1 MYVDIIMGN
10 NLTVEERI
18 GMFKKDTGFQS
29 EIIEVLVQFMNGNLN
44 ARMQTQQRS
53 ENQDAAGRINILLD
67 SVSDI
72 NTKVEELEEATKIC
86 DGSAL
91 LDEISGLV
99 ENAVDGKLDARGRTE
114 DFEGPS
120 KEILGGINELLDA
133 VIGPL
138 NVSAEYIDRISKGDI
153 PEKITDDYRGD
164 FNEIKNNINK
174 CIDAVNFLV
183 EDSLM
188 LANAGIAGQLDTRA
202 DASRHSGDF
211 RRVVEGVNNCLDAVI
226 GPLNVTAEYVDRISK
241 GDIPDKITDEY
252 KGDFNEIKNN
262 LNQCI
267 DAVNLLVDDAMML
280 ANAGVEGQLDTRAD
294 ADRHA
299 GDFRRVVEGVN
310 NCLDAVIGPL
320 NVTAE
325 YVDRIAKGDI
335 PDKITDEYKGDFNEI
350 KNNLNQCID
359 AVNLLVAD
367 AMILANAGIEGQ
379 LDTRADADRHAGDF
393 RRVVE
398 GVNNCLDAVIGPLNV
413 TAEYVDRIAKGDI
426 PEIITDDYKG
436 DFNEIKNNLNLCI
449 ASLSM
454 LLEETGS
461 LINAAIIGKIDTRGN
476 AEAFDGKY
484 AELVDNINRV
494 IDTLVGHINQIPA
507 PVMLIDR
514 DFNISYINNAGAEVL
529 GISKKELVGEKC
541 YDHFKTGDCLTE
553 KCACARAMESNQSQ
567 SSETF
572 AHPGEQELCIEYN
585 GVPIRNQRGEV
596 VGALE
601 IVVDKTEVR
610 NAIEDAKVKIDYLE
624 KIPTP
629 VMIVDNDFNVQFMNN
644 TAAAAVG
651 CTTGECLGQKCF
663 DLFNTPHC
671 NTEEC
676 RVNRAMKTGEICTG
690 DTKANLPAGTIP
702 IRYTGT
708 ALRNE
713 DGEVVGAL
721 EYVLDISKEMEITK
735 GVEDLVN
742 AAIGGRLDERADPT
756 MFEGNYRTIIEGV
769 NSTLDAVIG
778 PLNVAAEY
786 IDRIS
791 KGNIPDKITDEYQG
805 DFNEIKNNINLCID
819 AVNMLVEDAIMLA
832 DAGVEGRLETRAD
845 ASKHGGDFRKIVEGV
860 NNCLDAIVT
869 PIEETSRII
878 HDYADGKL
886 DSRTAIEARG
896 DFKKLSDTLNMFGD
910 QLQAI
915 IEDSNEVLEA
925 IASND
930 LTREVEVE
938 AVGEFR
944 KLSEGVENCRLA
956 LNDIVGNMLKSAQNV
971 AATAEQISA
980 SSGELTSAATEIS
993 STVEG
998 MARGAQV
1005 QSMKTEQ
1012 VTKSMDE
1019 MTNAV
1024 QEVAENS
1031 NKTAKTSVTSNQLI
1045 QNLGNIA
1052 NNLKLKMNS
1061 IRDASGDSANQ
1072 INALAEKS
1080 SRIDEIVNL
1089 ITNIADQT
1097 NLLALNAAIEA
1108 ARAGEHGR
1116 GFAVVADEVRKL
1128 AEDSGNAA
1136 KQIATLIHEMQDG
1149 TNGAV
1154 TSMEQVNTE
1163 VAVGYES
1170 LEEAVESIG
1179 KVVSSGEEIMTMV
1192 QMMAA
1197 LAEQQASSID
1207 QVVTSI
1213 EEVAT
1218 ISEESAAGTQQTAA
1232 AIQQQTASMQELS
1245 ASAQV
1250 LSSISADMQVL
1261 VSKFKVSKTTKKS
1274 SREKQAEGNDSVN
1287 TMLV

>member
-1 MYVDIIMGN
+1 
-10 NLTVEERI
+10 
-18 GMFKKDTGFQS
+18 MFKKDTGFQS
-29 EIIEVLVQFMNGNLN
+29 EITEVLIQFMDGNFDSRIK
-44 ARMQTQQRS
+44 AQPRS
-53 ENQDAAGRINILLD
+53 ENQNAAEQINLLLD
-67 SVSDI
+67 SFSDM
-72 NTKVEELEEATKIC
+72 NTKVEDLEETVRIC
-86 DGSAL
+86 DSSAL
-91 LDEISGLV
+91 LNEISGLV
-99 ENAVDGKLDARGRTE
+99 ENAVDGKLDARAMAE
-114 DFEGPS
+114 NFEGTS
-120 KEILGGINELLDA
+120 REILKGVNELLDA

-153 PEKITDDYRGD
+153 PEKITDEYRGD
-164 FNEIKNNINK
+164 FNEIKNNLNK

-188 LANAGIAGQLDTRA
+188 LANAGIEGQLDTRA

-241 GDIPDKITDEY
+241 GDVPDKITDEY

-294 ADRHA
+294 ASGHS

-325 YVDRIAKGDI
+325 YVDRISKGDI
-335 PDKITDEYKGDFNEI
+335 PDEITDEYKGDFNEI

-359 AVNLLVAD
+359 AVNLLVDDAMMLAD
-367 AMILANAGIEGQ
+367 AGVGGQ
-379 LDTRADADRHAGDF
+379 LDTRADASRHSGDF

-398 GVNNCLDAVIGPLNV
+398 GVNNCLDAIIGPLNV

-426 PEIITDDYKG
+426 PEIITDEYKG
-436 DFNEIKNNLNLCI
+436 DFNEVKDNLNLCI

-454 LLEETGS
+454 LIEETDS
-461 LINAAIIGKIDTRGN
+461 LINAAIAGKIDTRGN
-476 AEAFDGKY
+476 ADAFDGKY
-484 AELVDNINRV
+484 GELVDNINQV
-494 IDTLVGHINQIPA
+494 IDTLVGHIDNIPV
-507 PVMLIDR
+507 PVMIIDK
-514 DFNISYINNAGAEVL
+514 DFNICYMNRNGAEVIGVAGDDL
-529 GISKKELVGEKC
+529 IGQKC
-541 YDHFKTGDCLTE
+541 YDHFKTDDCLTE
-553 KCACARAMESNQSQ
+553 NCSCARAMKSGNSESG
-567 SSETF
+567 ETY
-572 AHPGEQELCIEYN
+572 AHPEEKELCIEYD
-585 GVPIRNQRGEV
+585 GVPLRNKKGEV

-601 IVVDKTEVR
+601 IVIDKTEIR
-610 NAIEDAKVKIDYLE
+610 NAIEDAHVKVDYLE

-629 VMIVDNDFNVQFMNN
+629 VVIVDKDFTVRFMNN
-644 TAAAAVG
+644 AGAMAVG
-651 CTTGECLGQKCF
+651 CTTEECEGKKCF

-671 NTEEC
+671 NTEQC
-676 RVNRAMKTGEICTG
+676 RVGRAMKTGEICTG
-690 DTKANLPAGTIP
+690 DTNANLPEGTVP
-702 IRYTGT
+702 IRYTGA
-708 ALRNE
+708 ALRDK
-713 DGEVVGAL
+713 DGVVVGGM
-721 EYVLDISKEMEITK
+721 EYVLNISKEMEITK

-742 AAIGGRLDERADPT
+742 AAVAGRLDERADPG
-756 MFEGNYRTIIEGV
+756 MFEGNYRNIIEGV

-805 DFNEIKNNINLCID
+805 DFNEIKNNLNQCID
-819 AVNMLVEDAIMLA
+819 AVNLLVDDAVMLA
-832 DAGVEGRLETRAD
+832 NAGVEGRLETRAD
-845 ASKHGGDFRKIVEGV
+845 ASMHGGDFRKIVEGV
-860 NNCLDAIVT
+860 NNCLDAIVA
-869 PIEETSRII
+869 PIGETSKII
-878 HDYADGKL
+878 TDYSEGKL
-886 DSRTAIEARG
+886 DSRINIEARG
-896 DFKKLSDTLNMFGD
+896 DFKKLSDTLNMFGEG
-910 QLQAI
+910 LQSI
-915 IEDSNEVLEA
+915 ISDSNEVLEA
-925 IASND
+925 IAVND

-938 AVGEFR
+938 GVGEFR

-956 LNDIVGNMLKSAQNV
+956 LNDIVGNMLHSAQNV

-993 STVEG
+993 STVEE

-1005 QSMKTEQ
+1005 QSLKTEQ

-1019 MTNAV
+1019 MTDAV
-1024 QEVAENS
+1024 QEVADNS
-1031 NKTAKTSVTSNQLI
+1031 HKTAETSVQSNELI

-1052 NNLKLKMNS
+1052 HNLKLKMDN
-1061 IRDASGDSANQ
+1061 IKVASGDSASQ
-1072 INALAEKS
+1072 INDLAEKS

-1136 KQIATLIHEMQDG
+1136 KQIANLIHEMQDG

-1154 TSMEQVNTE
+1154 SSMEQVNHE

-1170 LEEAVESIG
+1170 LEDAVTSVN
-1179 KVVSSGEEIMTMV
+1179 KVVSSGEAIMKMV

-1232 AIQQQTASMQELS
+1232 AIQQQTASMQELA

-1250 LSSISADMQVL
+1250 LSTISADMQVL
-1261 VSKFKVSKTTKKS
+1261 VSKFKVCRDKKADSGKKTT
-1274 SREKQAEGNDSVN
+1274 EPGDSLN

>member
-1 MYVDIIMGN
+1 
-10 NLTVEERI
+10 
-18 GMFKKDTGFQS
+18 MFKKDTGFQS
-29 EIIEVLVQFMNGNLN
+29 EISEVLVQFMNGNLD
-44 ARMQTQQRS
+44 ARIQAQSHS
-53 ENQDAAGRINILLD
+53 ENQNAAEQINLLLD
-67 SVSDI
+67 SFSDMNAKI
-72 NTKVEELEEATKIC
+72 EELEENARVC
-86 DGSAL
+86 DSAVVL
-91 LDEISGLV
+91 LDEISALV
-99 ENAVDGKLDARGRTE
+99 ENAVDGKLDSRAMAE
-114 DFEGPS
+114 NFEGPS
-120 KEILGGINELLDA
+120 KEILSGINELLDA

-153 PEKITDDYRGD
+153 PEKITDEYKGD
-164 FNEIKNNINK
+164 FNEIKNNLNQ

-183 EDSLM
+183 EDSLI

-202 DASRHSGDF
+202 DASKHSGDF

-226 GPLNVTAEYVDRISK
+226 GPLNVTAEYVDRLSK
-241 GDIPDKITDEY
+241 GDIPDMITDDY
-252 KGDFNEIKNN
+252 NGDFNEIKNN

-267 DAVNLLVDDAMML
+267 DAINLLVDDSMML

-294 ADRHA
+294 SSRHS
-299 GDFRRVVEGVN
+299 GDFRRVVDGVN

-325 YVDRIAKGDI
+325 YVDRISKGDI
-335 PDKITDEYKGDFNEI
+335 PEKIKDEYNGDFNEI

-359 AVNLLVAD
+359 AINLLVED
-367 AMILANAGIEGQ
+367 SLVLANAGIAGQ
-379 LDTRADADRHAGDF
+379 LDTRADASRHSGDF

-398 GVNNCLDAVIGPLNV
+398 RVNNCLDAVIGPLNV
-413 TAEYVDRIAKGDI
+413 TAEYVDRISKGDI
-426 PEIITDDYKG
+426 PDIITDDYKG

-454 LLEETGS
+454 LLEETNS
-461 LINAAIIGKIDTRGN
+461 LINAAIAGKIDTRGN
-476 AEAFDGKY
+476 AEVFDGKY
-484 AELVDNINRV
+484 GELVNNINQV
-494 IDTLVGHINQIPA
+494 IDTLVGHINHIPA
-507 PVMLIDR
+507 PLMLIDR
-514 DFNISYINNAGAEVL
+514 DFNISYINNSGADVL
-529 GISKKELVGEKC
+529 GATKEQLIGDKC
-541 YDHFKTGDCLTE
+541 YDHFKTDDCLTG
-553 KCACARAMESNQSQ
+553 KCACARAMNSNK
-567 SSETF
+567 SETSETL

-585 GVPIRNQRGEV
+585 GVPIRNQKGNI

-601 IVVDKTEVR
+601 IVVDKTEIR
-610 NAIEDAKVKIDYLE
+610 NAIEDANVKVDYLE

-629 VMIVDNDFNVQFMNN
+629 VMIVDKEFTVQFMNN
-644 TAAAAVG
+644 AAASAVG
-651 CTTGECLGQKCF
+651 CTTGECLGRKCF

-676 RVNRAMKTGEICTG
+676 RVSRAMKTGEICTG
-690 DTKANLPAGTIP
+690 DTKANLPGGTIP

-708 ALRNE
+708 ALRDK
-713 DGEVVGAL
+713 DGELVGGL

-742 AAIGGRLDERADPT
+742 AAIAGRLDERADPT
-756 MFEGNYRTIIEGV
+756 IFEGNYRNIIEGV

-805 DFNEIKNNINLCID
+805 DFNEIKNNINQCID
-819 AVNMLVEDAIMLA
+819 AVNLLVADAIMLA
-832 DAGVEGRLETRAD
+832 DAGVDGRLETRAD

-878 HDYADGKL
+878 TDYAEGKL
-886 DSRTAIEARG
+886 DSRTVIETRG
-896 DFKKLSDTLNMFGD
+896 DFKKLSDTLNMFGEG
-910 QLQAI
+910 LQSI

-925 IASND
+925 IAAND

-938 AVGEFR
+938 GVGEF
-944 KLSEGVENCRLA
+944 KTLSEGVENCRLA
-956 LNDIVGNMLKSAQNV
+956 LNEIVGNMLRSAQNV

-980 SSGELTSAATEIS
+980 SSGELTYAATEIS

-1005 QSMKTEQ
+1005 QSLKTEQ
-1012 VTKSMDE
+1012 VTRSMDE

-1031 NKTAKTSVTSNQLI
+1031 SKTAENSVTSNQLI

-1052 NNLKLKMNS
+1052 NTLKHKMDS
-1061 IRDASGDSANQ
+1061 IRDASGDSARQ
-1072 INALAEKS
+1072 INDLAEKS

-1154 TSMEQVNTE
+1154 TSMEQVNNE

-1170 LEEAVESIG
+1170 LKEAVDSVS

-1197 LAEQQASSID
+1197 LAEQQASSIN

-1232 AIQQQTASMQELS
+1232 AIQQQTASMQELA

-1250 LSSISADMQVL
+1250 LSTISAEMQVL
-1261 VSKFKVSKTTKKS
+1261 VSKFKVSKDTKASLKENKTEASDS
-1274 SREKQAEGNDSVN
+1274 SN
-1287 TMLV
+1287 TVLV

>member
-1 MYVDIIMGN
+1 
-10 NLTVEERI
+10 
-18 GMFKKDTGFQS
+18 MFKKDREFQS
-29 EIIEVLVQFMNGNLN
+29 EITEVLVQFMDGNLD
-44 ARMQTQQRS
+44 ARMQTQSSS
-53 ENQDAAGRINILLD
+53 ENQNAADKLNHLLD
-67 SVSDI
+67 EFSDI
-72 NTKVEELEEATKIC
+72 NAKVEEMEENARVC
-86 DGSAL
+86 DGSVL
-91 LDEISGLV
+91 LDEISNLV
-99 ENAVDGKLDARGRTE
+99 ENAVDGKLDARARANN
-114 DFEGPS
+114 FEGPS
-120 KEILGGINELLDA
+120 KEILSSINELLDA

-153 PEKITDDYRGD
+153 PDKITDEYRGD
-164 FNEIKNNINK
+164 FNEIKNNLNK

-202 DASRHSGDF
+202 DANRHAGDF
-211 RRVVEGVNNCLDAVI
+211 KRVVDGVNNCLDAVI

-241 GDIPDKITDEY
+241 GDIPDKITDDY
-252 KGDFNEIKNN
+252 NGDFNEIKNN

-267 DAVNLLVDDAMML
+267 DAVNLLVDDAMVL

-294 ADRHA
+294 STRHA
-299 GDFRRVVEGVN
+299 GDFRKVVDGVN

-325 YVDRIAKGDI
+325 YVDRISKGDI
-335 PDKITDEYKGDFNEI
+335 PEKITDEYKGDFNEI

-359 AVNLLVAD
+359 AINLLVD
-367 AMILANAGIEGQ
+367 DSMMLANAGVAGQ
-379 LDTRADADRHAGDF
+379 LDTRADSTRHAGDF
-393 RRVVE
+393 RRVVD

-413 TAEYVDRIAKGDI
+413 TAEYVERIAKGDI
-426 PEIITDDYKG
+426 PDIITDDYNG

-449 ASLSM
+449 TSLSM
-454 LLEETGS
+454 LLEETGA
-461 LINAAIIGKIDTRGN
+461 LINAAIVGKINTRGN
-476 AEAFDGKY
+476 ADAFDGKF
-484 AELVDNINRV
+484 AELINNINKV

-507 PVMLIDR
+507 PVMIIDK
-514 DFNISYINNAGAEVL
+514 DFNISYINDSGADVI
-529 GISKKELVGEKC
+529 GISKDQLLGNKC
-541 YDHFKTGDCLTE
+541 YDHFKTEDCLTE
-553 KCACARAMESNQSQ
+553 KCACARAMKSANSE
-567 SSETF
+567 SSETL

-585 GVPIRNQRGEV
+585 GVPITDQKGEI

-610 NAIEDAKVKIDYLE
+610 NAIEDAKVKVDYLE

-629 VMIVDNDFNVQFMNN
+629 VMIVDKDFTVQFMNN
-644 TAAAAVG
+644 AAAGAVG
-651 CTTGECLGQKCF
+651 STTVECMGKKCF
-663 DLFNTPHC
+663 ELFNTPHC

-676 RVNRAMKTGEICTG
+676 RVNRAMQTGEICTG
-690 DTKANLPAGTIP
+690 DTKASLPGGTVP

-708 ALRNE
+708 ALHDEN
-713 DGEVVGAL
+713 GEVVGGL

-735 GVEDLVN
+735 GVQDLVN
-742 AAIGGRLDERADPT
+742 AAVAGRLDERADPT
-756 MFEGNYRTIIEGV
+756 MFEGNYRSIIKGV

-819 AVNMLVEDAIMLA
+819 SVNMLVEDAVMLA
-832 DAGVEGRLETRAD
+832 DAGVEGKLETRAD

-869 PIEETSRII
+869 PIGETSRII
-878 HDYADGKL
+878 TDYSEGKL
-886 DSRTAIEARG
+886 DSRNAIETNG

-910 QLQAI
+910 QLQSI

-925 IASND
+925 IAAND

-938 AVGEFR
+938 GVGEFR

-956 LNDIVGNMLKSAQNV
+956 LNDIVSNMMNSAQNI
-971 AATAEQISA
+971 ASTAEEISA
-980 SSGELTSAATEIS
+980 SSTELTSAVTEIS
-993 STVEG
+993 STVEE

-1005 QSMKTEQ
+1005 QSSKAEQ
-1012 VTKSMDE
+1012 VTKSMGE

-1024 QEVAENS
+1024 QEVADNS
-1031 NKTAKTSVTSNQLI
+1031 NKTAETSVTSNQLI
-1045 QNLGNIA
+1045 QNLGDIA
-1052 NNLKLKMNS
+1052 NTLKFKMDS
-1061 IRDASGDSANQ
+1061 IRNASGDSARQ
-1072 INALAEKS
+1072 INDLAEKS

-1136 KQIATLIHEMQDG
+1136 KQIAALIHEMQDG

-1170 LEEAVESIG
+1170 LEEAVDSVA

-1197 LAEQQASSID
+1197 LAEQQSSSID

-1218 ISEESAAGTQQTAA
+1218 ISEESAAGTEQAA
-1232 AIQQQTASMQELS
+1232 AGIQEQTASMQELA

-1250 LSSISADMQVL
+1250 LSTISGEMQVL
-1261 VSKFKVSKTTKKS
+1261 VSKFKVCKDTMTSKEKKKKNS
-1274 SREKQAEGNDSVN
+1274 DSISA
-1287 TMLV
+1287 MLV